1 MRKLLIISVSFVLF
15 SLGSCTQETLVA
27 PDYQVS
33 QAAPNNTLT
42 ILENDEI
49 SLSNSSQNF
58 TIQVN
63 VGDVTISTANNELT
77 IEFTANYDFSNVIP
91 ESTQSLDFENA
102 QSNISTFSLD
112 INNYLGENG
121 RFEVTFDLGTND
133 LSGLELTPTQVVGI
147 EDIIVF

>member
-1 MRKLLIISVSFVLF
+1 MFKQIITHLFSTVSITILTDGKELKSFFIMRKLLIISVSFVLF

-91 ESTQSLDFENA
+91 ESTQ
-102 QSNISTFSLD
+102 
-112 INNYLGENG
+112 
-121 RFEVTFDLGTND
+121 
-133 LSGLELTPTQVVGI
+133 
-147 EDIIVF
+147 IICS